1 MRLDT
6 CVQQVIA
13 SKADRN
19 LAGARAYIR
28 RLLRDGR
35 LTPLEARSQL
45 EDMKQAVRAGR
56 QVLVVRDIEHKQSQR
71 RRNHAA

>member
-1 MRLDT
+1 
-6 CVQQVIA
+6 VQQVIA
-13 SKADRN
+13 SETARN

-28 RLLRDGR
+28 QLLREGR
-35 LTPLEARSQL
+35 LTSVEARSQL
-45 EDMKQAVRAGR
+45 EQVEHAVRAGR